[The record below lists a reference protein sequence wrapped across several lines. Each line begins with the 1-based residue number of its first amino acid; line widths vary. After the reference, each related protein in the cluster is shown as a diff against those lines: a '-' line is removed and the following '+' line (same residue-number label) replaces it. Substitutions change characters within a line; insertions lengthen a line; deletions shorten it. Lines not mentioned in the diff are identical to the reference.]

1 MPFNSCR
8 VLRQGR
14 SLALVPKK
22 SVALQAERVLL
33 PDAAPIS
40 GRSGADFA
48 VLSAGQAPPT
58 VAPVPSV
65 GQAGA
70 GAEEAPSGVIEQTT
84 VEVNPS
90 PTLERT
96 ELPPALVAPPMVGAA
111 PQVEAPVS

>member
-1 MPFNSCR
+1 M
-8 VLRQGR
+8 
-14 SLALVPKK
+14 
-22 SVALQAERVLL
+22 LL

-48 VLSAGQAPPT
+48 VLSAGQAPST

-70 GAEEAPSGVIEQTT
+70 GAEEAPSGVAEQTT
-84 VEVNPS
+84 TEVTPS

-96 ELPPALVAPPMVGAA
+96 ELSPVLVAPSVVGAS
-111 PQVEAPVS
+111 PQVEASASQAEVATTAPS